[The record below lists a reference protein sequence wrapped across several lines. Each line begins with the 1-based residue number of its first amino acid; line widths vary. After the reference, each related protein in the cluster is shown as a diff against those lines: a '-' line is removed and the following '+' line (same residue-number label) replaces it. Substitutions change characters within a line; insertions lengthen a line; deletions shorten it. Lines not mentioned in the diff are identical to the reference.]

1 MRQVFGWLGSCP
13 ETKRTVS
20 FLRYGL
26 APVAADEYISYCS
39 EAQKA
44 FICVGIYYYLLLSL
58 HNTEVYFLCKKFFQ
72 IP

>member
-13 ETKRTVS
+13 ETKRTIL

-39 EAQKA
+39 ESQEG
-44 FICVGIYYYLLLSL
+44 FICVGI
-58 HNTEVYFLCKKFFQ
+58 
-72 IP
+72 III